1 MNVQFMECTL
11 IELML
16 KTLAL
21 KESQTNLL
29 LVIIYVFVVQWNKNG
44 IGNWIV
50 LILSFSYNSIRG
62 LRM

>member
-29 LVIIYVFVVQWNKNG
+29 LVIIYVFFVQ
-44 IGNWIV
+44 
-50 LILSFSYNSIRG
+50 
-62 LRM
+62 